1 MRAGIVHTRQSKY
14 TLRALAASAAAMAA
28 AMALVFGGAVAS
40 AAPAGADPAIPPDPP
55 KAATAPAGV
64 DAVQD
69 GIWHVGE
76 IGLWRDSSFTGFL
89 YDTGADIIYSYT
101 CCRFVNSSISV
112 NDQVS
117 SIANAQSGYR
127 WTYEHAGYGGGSII
141 MLPYGQC
148 NPYSCYAYSSLG
160 WANDRLSSHAWY

>member
-1 MRAGIVHTRQSKY
+1 MRVGNFQLRTHR
-14 TLRALAASAAAMAA
+14 TLSTLVAAVAAM
-28 AMALVFGGAVAS
+28 VFSGAVAS
-40 AAPAGADPAIPPDPP
+40 AAPAGADPVIPANPP
-55 KAATAPAGV
+55 KAAALPDAGV

-76 IGLWRDSSFTGFL
+76 IGLWRNTGFSSYL
-89 YDTGADIIYSYT
+89 YDTGANIIYSYT

-127 WTYEHAGYGGGSII
+127 WAYQHAGYSGGSII

-148 NPYSCYAYSSLG
+148 NSYSCYSYTSLG
-160 WANDRLSSHAWY
+160 WANDQLSSHAWY